1 MGGDFS
7 RYRRNALALLS
18 LSACP
23 ELGGID
29 VRPCDREKP
38 PMEGGPDALF
48 FRMLAQFRAITAL
61 RDGDH
66 GKYIFFLH
74 RAVRSILALIASSTL
89 MLAAFISVF
98 TSEYRNTLV
107 LAVDTSALKEILP
120 PGIAVFLA
128 FVLIFLSAKTGAQF
142 LDYWRKLDNYTR
154 YEEDIRAKW
163 DIPKPPE
170 GSK

>member
-1 MGGDFS
+1 
-7 RYRRNALALLS
+7 
-18 LSACP
+18 
-23 ELGGID
+23 
-29 VRPCDREKP
+29 
-38 PMEGGPDALF
+38 
-48 FRMLAQFRAITAL
+48 
-61 RDGDH
+61 
-66 GKYIFFLH
+66 
-74 RAVRSILALIASSTL
+74 

-120 PGIAVFLA
+120 PGISVFLA